1 MHGSRRLARR
11 RPQRCVISTVT
22 VAAAVLVVAACG
34 AIPAPGQVKA
44 PASRPVMTGKLSN
57 RASDS
62 RAGAQAYGRR
72 LLASLRLP
80 PGARVLPWPAKPP
93 AGLDPMTP
101 AILTDTI
108 DLRVLYRIRASMNRV
123 NAFLLAHRP
132 PALTLDTH
140 GYASQSGS
148 VTSEFVGFA
157 PRALPAG
164 IYSAELNTTFKPAPG
179 GGSLLRADAQVA
191 WYPPRSSAEH
201 ISPSRYTAVTVSH
214 RTNKASHART
224 VMSRQEL
231 AKLAGLVNALYGAP
245 DVVTSCPAM
254 IAGVINVYKLVF
266 RPARGAPKIVVTPS
280 TACVPHVDV
289 TVGGRAGPSLADGSS
304 LVRAIQRLLHPPS

>member
-1 MHGSRRLARR
+1 MHRPKALAPR
-11 RPQRCVISTVT
+11 RPPRFV
-22 VAAAVLVVAACG
+22 VAAATVAGTALIAAACG
-34 AIPAPGQVKA
+34 TIPAPGQIKTAASV
-44 PASRPVMTGKLSN
+44 PAITGKLSN
-57 RASDS
+57 RARDS

-108 DLRVLYRIRASMNRV
+108 DLRVLYRITASMGRV

-132 PALTLDTH
+132 AAVMLDTH
-140 GYASQSGS
+140 GYASHFGT

-157 PRALPAG
+157 PRALPVG
-164 IYSAELNTTFKPAPG
+164 IYSAELDTTFKPAPG
-179 GGSLLRADAQVA
+179 GGSLLRADAQLA
-191 WYPPRSSAEH
+191 WYPPRSAAEH
-201 ISPSRYTAVTVSH
+201 IDPSRYTSVTVSH
-214 RTNKASHART
+214 RTNRAIHARAFT
-224 VMSRQEL
+224 SRPEL

-245 DVVTSCPAM
+245 DVVSSCPAM

-280 TACVPHVDV
+280 TACVPNVDV
-289 TVGGRAGPSLADGSS
+289 TVGGRAEPSLSGASS
-304 LVRAIQRLLHPPS
+304 LVRVIQRLVRPR